1 MGKESPGSRLTLAVV
16 RWAHRTPGSSTG
28 RSLGPARTV
37 HPSSPR
43 IPPAFQKLLCLEQ
56 VKAVNSFY
64 LDLALKCHGLGES
77 GPPDLGVFAAPVLAS
92 GIQSSE
98 LLPLRGSR
106 SMFTR
111 CWENKSYLKNQVL
124 RY

>member
-16 RWAHRTPGSSTG
+16 WWAHRTPGNSTG
-28 RSLGPARTV
+28 RSLGPAQTV

-64 LDLALKCHGLGES
+64 LDLALKCHGLGEF

-98 LLPLRGSR
+98 LLALRLEVDVYQMLG
-106 SMFTR
+106 
-111 CWENKSYLKNQVL
+111 EQKLP
-124 RY
+124 